1 MIFLS
6 QKKWKQRWK
15 TVHKAQ
21 KLKVVTVDLSESPS
35 NQLSRYLLAG
45 IIPKAGVKTVTT
57 HMSVYGLILSF
68 SPLFKFQQHF
78 WALQNTQIYSTSC
91 SKWSLHSLVWIQENC
106 SKKKRISG
114 SLRVRPEVIPKIH
127 QQTKEASRQQH
138 ELELKIKAPERS
150 IPSTSLQA
158 NFFVSHLSH
167 MAEIPNTSEITP
179 EASKRFSDTYST
191 VISAALEQRQSI
203 IN

>member
-1 MIFLS
+1 M
-6 QKKWKQRWK
+6 
-15 TVHKAQ
+15 TVN
-21 KLKVVTVDLSESPS
+21 LSESPS

-91 SKWSLHSLVWIQENC
+91 SKWLLHSLVCIQENC

-158 NFFVSHLSH
+158 NFFVSYLSH

-179 EASKRFSDTYST
+179 EASKRFSDTCSA

>member
-1 MIFLS
+1 
-6 QKKWKQRWK
+6 
-15 TVHKAQ
+15 
-21 KLKVVTVDLSESPS
+21 
-35 NQLSRYLLAG
+35 
-45 IIPKAGVKTVTT
+45 
-57 HMSVYGLILSF
+57 MSVYGLILSF

-91 SKWSLHSLVWIQENC
+91 SKWLLHSLVCIQENC

-158 NFFVSHLSH
+158 NFFCFPFESHSRD
-167 MAEIPNTSEITP
+167 
-179 EASKRFSDTYST
+179 SKHIWNHSWSFKALLGHIQRCD
-191 VISAALEQRQSI
+191 ISCFRTAPV
-203 IN
+203 NN